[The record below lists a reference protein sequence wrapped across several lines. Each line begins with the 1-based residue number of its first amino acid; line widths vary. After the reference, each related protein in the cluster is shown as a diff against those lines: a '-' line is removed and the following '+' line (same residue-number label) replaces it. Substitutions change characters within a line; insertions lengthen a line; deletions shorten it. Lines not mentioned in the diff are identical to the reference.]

1 MPCERDLIQE
11 IQSHIDRLEEAV
23 AGAEFCPLAGPSRQ
37 SKCIRSKILTAAN
50 CQRIMRTD

>member
-23 AGAEFCPLAGPSRQ
+23 AGAEFCTIAGSSRQ